1 MPAERLSMRK
11 IKEVLRLKFE
21 LGLGNRQIARS
32 CSINH
37 NTVNDYVRR
46 ATAAGLNRWPL
57 PADLDDA
64 AMEARLFPPRPT
76 LAAVRPAPDWPAIH
90 DELRCNKHVT
100 LQLLWQEHKL
110 SSPDGYS
117 YSRFC
122 ELYQQ
127 WLARLDLVLRQE
139 HRAGEKLFV
148 DYAGATV
155 PIIDSETGEVQD
167 AAIFVA
173 VLGASNYTYA
183 EATWNQGLL
192 SWIGSHI
199 RALEFFQGCPALVV
213 PDNLKNA
220 VTRPC
225 RYEPDLNPGGA
236 SWHPGVGHERLE
248 LHLYGGSAHGPLGEG
263 GRRQPQYRHSRFGSS
278 QCPQHG
284 SR

>member
-46 ATAAGLNRWPL
+46 ATAAGLNPWPL
-57 PADLDDA
+57 PADIDDA
-64 AMEARLFPPRPT
+64 AIEARLFPPRTT
-76 LAAVRPAPDWPAIH
+76 LAPVRAAPDWPAIH
-90 DELRCNKHVT
+90 DELRGNKHVT

-110 SSPDGYS
+110 SNPDGYS

-122 ELYQQ
+122 ELYQE
-127 WLARLDLVLRQE
+127 WSAKLDVVLRQE

-155 PIIDSETGEVQD
+155 PIIDSKTGEVQD

-183 EATWNQGLL
+183 EATWKQ
-192 SWIGSHI
+192 
-199 RALEFFQGCPALVV
+199 
-213 PDNLKNA
+213 
-220 VTRPC
+220 
-225 RYEPDLNPGGA
+225 
-236 SWHPGVGHERLE
+236 E
-248 LHLYGGSAHGPLGEG
+248 LPS
-263 GRRQPQYRHSRFGSS
+263 
-278 QCPQHG
+278 
-284 SR
+284 